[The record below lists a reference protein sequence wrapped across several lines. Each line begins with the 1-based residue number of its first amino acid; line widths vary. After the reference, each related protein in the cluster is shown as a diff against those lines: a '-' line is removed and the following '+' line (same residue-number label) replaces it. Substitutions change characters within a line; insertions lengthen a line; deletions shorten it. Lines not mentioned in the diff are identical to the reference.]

1 MAILRIWRR
10 RDSEPDALAPLVL
23 ADEGLTEGLR
33 DDRVD
38 GLSQI
43 DLFEGMTAEQLEIL
57 EPLAMPMHI
66 SAGQQLV
73 QAGDRGDLLFA
84 ILDGKAQLYASSS
97 VGQVTV
103 RIAGPGES
111 FPLATLIGDG
121 VLISSVDALT
131 DMDLLAL
138 SKTNLVKLCNERT
151 DIGMH
156 VYQRVAGILGGRYK
170 KTLGVLTKTSEH
182 ALREADFF
190 ANV

>member
-1 MAILRIWRR
+1 MDA
-10 RDSEPDALAPLVL
+10 EALAPLVL
-23 ADEGLTEGLR
+23 ADEDLIEGLR
-33 DDRVD
+33 DDRVE

-43 DLFEGMTAEQLEIL
+43 DLFRGMTLEQLELL

-66 SAGQQLV
+66 WAGQQLV
-73 QAGDRGDLLFA
+73 QAGDRGDLLFT

-97 VGQVTV
+97 VGEVTV

-121 VLISSVDALT
+121 VLISSVNALT

-156 VYQRVAGILGGRYK
+156 VYRRVAGILGGRYK
-170 KTLGVLTKTSEH
+170 KTLSMLTKAAEQT
-182 ALREADFF
+182 LREADFF